1 MTKES
6 LQNKIWRENNPEQYA
21 YMTLRDNAKRR
32 GIPFT
37 ISFAYFKRFCRKT
50 KYIQRKGIW
59 KYSYS
64 IDRIKNHR
72 GYVPGNLQL
81 LTVSENSSKYT
92 KKVEWV
98 EGGKF
103 KVI

>member
-1 MTKES
+1 LTKGS
-6 LQNKIWRENNPEQYA
+6 LYNKKWRENNPEMYA
-21 YMTLRDNAKRR
+21 YLNLVHNAKRR
-32 GIPFT
+32 NKPCT
-37 ISFAYFKRFCRKT
+37 ITFEYFKKFCRKT

-64 IDRIKNHR
+64 IDCKINEL
-72 GYVPGNLQL
+72 GYVEGNLQL
-81 LTVSENSSKYT
+81 LTVSANSIKGT
-92 KKVEWV
+92 KKVEWC

>member
-1 MTKES
+1 M
-6 LQNKIWRENNPEQYA
+6 LNKRYRENNPEMYA

-32 GIPFT
+32 NIPFT
-37 ISFAYFKRFCRKT
+37 ITFDYFKRFCRKT

-59 KYSYS
+59 HYSYS
-64 IDRIKNHR
+64 IDRKKNEL

-81 LTVSENSSKYT
+81 LTVSANSIKGT
-92 KKVEWV
+92 KKVEWC